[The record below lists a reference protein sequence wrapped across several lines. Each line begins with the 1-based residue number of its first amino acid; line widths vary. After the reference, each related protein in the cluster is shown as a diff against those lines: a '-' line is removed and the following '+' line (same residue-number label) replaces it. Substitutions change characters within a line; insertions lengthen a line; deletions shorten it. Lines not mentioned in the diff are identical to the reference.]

1 MNALDTDDHA
11 RATDKNADAA
21 NGLTGVPSLLPHA
34 GLPGPVRRRR
44 VPSANSNTPKTEEE
58 NPEYRLLICDIAEGE
73 RPRERFMQV
82 GASGM
87 SQRELLAI
95 LLRHGPPGDG
105 VMVLADRL
113 LKEFGGLAG
122 LARASVQE
130 LQRVRG
136 MGQVKAIEIKAA
148 LELGKRMIYST
159 PDQRPQIKTPADAA
173 QLLMPEMGFLE
184 QEEVRTLH
192 LDTRNRVVSMSMVYR
207 GSLNA
212 ASMRIGEL
220 FKDAIRN
227 NCASIIVAHNHPSG
241 DPTPSSEDVRAT
253 RSLVEAG
260 KLLDI
265 EVLDHLVIAHNA
277 YVSLKE
283 RGLGFE

>member
-1 MNALDTDDHA
+1 MNALDTADD
-11 RATDKNADAA
+11 ADTIRSNDDAE
-21 NGLTGVPSLLPHA
+21 NDLVVMTSLSPRV
-34 GLPGPVRRRR
+34 GGPGRVRSRR
-44 VPSANSNTPKTEEE
+44 VRSANRKSPGAEEE
-58 NPEYRLLICDIAEGE
+58 NPGYRLLICDIAEGE

-105 VMVLADRL
+105 VMVMADRL
-113 LKEFGGLAG
+113 LREFGGLAG
-122 LARASVQE
+122 LARASVQD

-136 MGQVKAIEIKAA
+136 MGQVKAIEVKAA
-148 LELGKRMIYST
+148 LELGKRMMYST

-173 QLLMPEMGFLE
+173 QLLMLEMGLLE
-184 QEEVRTLH
+184 QEEVRTLQ

-220 FKDAIRN
+220 FKEAIRN

-241 DPTPSSEDVRAT
+241 DAAPSSEDVRAT
-253 RSLVEAG
+253 RCMVDAG

-265 EVLDHLVIAHNA
+265 EVLDHLVIAHNS

>member
-1 MNALDTDDHA
+1 MNPPDPADDRNAVPAGDDSSGIRKAAPA
-11 RATDKNADAA
+11 RPSRRKAPARPRAA
-21 NGLTGVPSLLPHA
+21 
-34 GLPGPVRRRR
+34 
-44 VPSANSNTPKTEEE
+44 EEE
-58 NPEYRLLICDIAEGE
+58 NPGYRLLICDIAEGE

-105 VMVLADRL
+105 VMVMADRL
-113 LKEFGGLAG
+113 LREFGGLAG

-136 MGQVKAIEIKAA
+136 VGQVKAIEIKAA
-148 LELGKRMIYST
+148 LELGRRMIYST
-159 PDQRPQIKTPADAA
+159 PDQRPQIRTPADAA
-173 QLLMPEMGFLE
+173 QLLMPEMSLLE
-184 QEEVRTLH
+184 QEEVRTLQ
-192 LDTRNRVVSMSMVYR
+192 LDTRNRVMSTTMVYR

-212 ASMRIGEL
+212 ATMRIGEL
-220 FKDAIRN
+220 FKEAIRG

-241 DPTPSSEDVRAT
+241 DATPSSEDVRAT
-253 RSLVEAG
+253 RSMVEAG
-260 KLLDI
+260 KLLDV
-265 EVLDHLVIAHNA
+265 EVLDHLVIGHNT

>member
-1 MNALDTDDHA
+1 MNALNTADDAQTIRSNDGAEGSREVAPA
-11 RATDKNADAA
+11 R
-21 NGLTGVPSLLPHA
+21 S
-34 GLPGPVRRRR
+34 VRR
-44 VPSANSNTPKTEEE
+44 SAVNRAMDREE
-58 NPEYRLLICDIAEGE
+58 NPGYRLLICDIAEGE
-73 RPRERFMQV
+73 RPRERFLQV

-113 LKEFGGLAG
+113 LREFGGLAG
-122 LARASVQE
+122 LARASLQE

-173 QLLMPEMGFLE
+173 QLLMLEMGLLE

-220 FKDAIRN
+220 FKEAIRN

-241 DPTPSSEDVRAT
+241 DPTPSAEDVRAT
-253 RSLVEAG
+253 RSMVEAG

-265 EVLDHLVIAHNA
+265 EVLDHLVIAHNS

-283 RGLGFE
+283 RGLGFG

>member
-1 MNALDTDDHA
+1 MNPLDTGDGA
-11 RATDKNADAA
+11 PELGNTDASPTGSDVAA
-21 NGLTGVPSLLPHA
+21 APSLLA
-34 GLPGPVRRRR
+34 GQLERARRGHTR
-44 VPSANSNTPKTEEE
+44 PPAEE
-58 NPEYRLLICDIAEGE
+58 NPGYRLLICDIAEGE

-105 VMVLADRL
+105 VMVMADRL
-113 LKEFGGLAG
+113 LREFGGLAG
-122 LARASVQE
+122 LARASLSD

-136 MGQVKAIEIKAA
+136 VGQVKAIEIKAA
-148 LELGKRMIYST
+148 LELGKRMAYST

-173 QLLMPEMGFLE
+173 QLLMLEMGLLE
-184 QEEVRTLH
+184 QEEVRVLH
-192 LDTRNRVVSMSMVYR
+192 LDTRNRVMSTTMVYR

-212 ASMRIGEL
+212 AAMRIGEL
-220 FKDAIRN
+220 FKEAIRN

-241 DPTPSSEDVRAT
+241 DPTPSGEDARAT
-253 RSLVEAG
+253 RSMVDAG

-265 EVLDHLVIAHNA
+265 EVLDHLVIGHNS

-283 RGLGFE
+283 RGLGFG